1 MSAWTK
7 FATQFFHNK
16 QKQNSEYKFSQA
28 LKEASKVYK
37 KTKGGS
43 RKQQGGNPDSGT
55 VSGTVSGT
63 ATEEVED
70 INQKKYSFDNE
81 ATDFLEYPKE
91 NRGKTQND
99 GGPTMNL
106 KELYDMIE
114 QSTIDVK
121 FRNNMK
127 KKFNELD
134 EFKNLTDDEKKIMN
148 IQEFEVLSAEDSNAL
163 KINTGA
169 NIDTPPTETKLP
181 GTGGGKKSKR
191 KSKKA
196 GKKSQKK
203 QKKAKKAGSK
213 KSKK

>member
-7 FATQFFHNK
+7 FATNFFHQK
-16 QKQNSEYKFSQA
+16 QKQNAGYKFSQA

-43 RKQQGGNPDSGT
+43 SKNCRGGDSVTGIPVPGT
-55 VSGTVSGT
+55 AT

-70 INQKKYSFDNE
+70 INQKKYSFNE
-81 ATDFLEYPKE
+81 DATDFLEDS
-91 NRGKTQND
+91 NG
-99 GGPTMNL
+99 NL
-106 KELYDMIE
+106 YLKNLHDMIG
-114 QSTIDVK
+114 QSRIDDVVK
-121 FRNNMK
+121 LNAMK

-134 EFKNLTDDEKKIMN
+134 EFKKL
-148 IQEFEVLSAEDSNAL
+148 
-163 KINTGA
+163 
-169 NIDTPPTETKLP
+169 TETEQEDMKFVLNDEVVTNTP
-181 GTGGGKKSKR
+181 LIDPSTGSKGGKKSKR

-203 QKKAKKAGSK
+203 SKKSKKAGSK